1 MKPFFY
7 AVCLAGI
14 LTVTAYAADLST
26 LNERLAS
33 AKDTVDQIMMTPDKG
48 IPQEITADA
57 TCVAVIPGVKKA
69 AFVVGGEYGRGVVTC
84 RTGHGWSAPS
94 FVTISGGSLGFQIGG
109 ESTDVI
115 LVAVNDKGLQHLL
128 KNKFKLGADAAV
140 AAGPVGRHATAGT
153 DWKLNAELL
162 SYSRS
167 KGLFAGIDLGGA
179 VVTQSD
185 EDTRAFYG
193 SSMSFENILTG
204 NVPVPT
210 GASPFVTTVAKY
222 FVSSKANS

>member
-1 MKPFFY
+1 MKKLFS
-7 AVCLAGI
+7 AVCLAG
-14 LTVTAYAADLST
+14 LMTVSAYAADLST

-33 AKDTVDQIMMTPDKG
+33 AKATVDEIMMTPDKG
-48 IPQEITADA
+48 IPQEIAGSA

-94 FVTISGGSLGFQIGG
+94 FMTTSGGSFGFQIGAQ
-109 ESTDVI
+109 STDVI
-115 LVAVNDKGLQHLL
+115 LVAVNQKGLQDLL
-128 KNKFKLGADAAV
+128 KNKFKIGADAAA

-167 KGLFAGIDLGGA
+167 KGLFAGIDLSG
-179 VVTQSD
+179 VVVKQSD
-185 EDTRAFYG
+185 DDTRAFYG
-193 SSMSFENILTG
+193 KEISYQNILQG
-204 NVPVPT
+204 NVVVPA
-210 GASPFVTTVAKY
+210 GAKAFVRTVAKY
-222 FVSSKANS
+222 FVTSKNS